1 MSVRHFGETAA
12 GEPVRAVRI
21 EGGGLSAEFIEWG
34 CVTRDLRPEGLDR
47 SLVLGLAAL
56 RDYEAMAGGHL
67 GAVAGRCANRI
78 SGARFTLDGREHRL
92 EENAP
97 GATLHSGG
105 AGFGRALWRLEDH
118 GAAHARFHIRQED
131 GAGGFPGAIEAEAE
145 YRLADGALIMTFT
158 ARAEAPTLCN
168 LAQHSYYNLSGDAR
182 IDDHRLTLA
191 AGRLTPLGADMCPTG
206 EVRTVTPA
214 EDFRAG
220 RLVGPRAIDVN
231 YVLAEAPRPEPA
243 FAARLEA
250 GRVMLEVET
259 TAPGLQVYTADGL
272 GAAPPAPGAVPPG
285 PRAGLCLEAQ
295 LWPDAANRPGFPSA
309 VLRPG
314 ALWRQETRL
323 RVSALGEI
331 RAIFSA

>member
-21 EGGGLSAEFIEWG
+21 AGGGISAEFIEWG
-34 CVTRDLRPEGLDR
+34 CVTRDLRLEGLER
-47 SLVLGLAAL
+47 SLVLGLATV
-56 RDYEAMAGGHL
+56 RDYEAMAGGHV

-78 SGARFTLDGREHRL
+78 SGARFMLDGREHRL

-97 GATLHSGG
+97 GATLHSGS
-105 AGFGRALWRLEDH
+105 AGFGRALWRLADN
-118 GAAHARFHIRQED
+118 GAAHARFRIRQED

-145 YRLADGALIMTFT
+145 YRLEEGALLMVLT

-168 LAQHSYYNLSGDAR
+168 LAQHSYYNLSGEAR

-191 AGRLTPLGADMCPTG
+191 AGRLTPLGSDMCPTG
-206 EVRTVTPA
+206 EVRAVTPA

-220 RLVGPRAIDVN
+220 RFIDARAIDVN
-231 YVLAEAPRPEPA
+231 YILAEAPRAAPA

-250 GRVMLEVET
+250 GGVILVVET
-259 TAPGLQVYTADGL
+259 DAPGLQVYTADGL
-272 GAAPPAPGAVPPG
+272 SAAGPAPGAVPPA

-323 RVSALGEI
+323 RLSASG
-331 RAIFSA
+331 

>member
-1 MSVRHFGETAA
+1 MSVRLFGETAE

-21 EGGGLSAEFIEWG
+21 AGGGLSAEFIEWG
-34 CVTRDLRPEGLDR
+34 CVTRDLRLEGLDR
-47 SLVLGLAAL
+47 SLVLGLATL
-56 RDYEAMAGGHL
+56 RDYEAMAGGHV

-78 SGARFTLDGREHRL
+78 SGARFVLDGREHRL
-92 EENAP
+92 EENVP
-97 GATLHSGG
+97 GATLHSGS

-118 GAAHARFHIRQED
+118 GAAHARFRIRQED

-145 YRLADGALIMTFT
+145 YRLEDRALLMVLT
-158 ARAEAPTLCN
+158 AQAGAPTLCN
-168 LAQHSYYNLSGDAR
+168 LAQHSYFNLSGEAR

-206 EVRTVTPA
+206 DVRAVSPA
-214 EDFRAG
+214 EDFREG
-220 RLVGPRAIDVN
+220 RLVGARSIDVN
-231 YVLAEAPRPEPA
+231 YVLAEAPRAEPA
-243 FAARLEA
+243 SAARLEA

-272 GAAPPAPGAVPPG
+272 GPALAAPGAVPPG

-295 LWPDAANRPGFPSA
+295 LWPDAVNRPGFPSV

-314 ALWRQETRL
+314 EVWRQKTRL
-323 RVSALGEI
+323 RLSARG
-331 RAIFSA
+331 